1 MKGIETVIIG
11 TLRGDNNYHAQNEF
25 VYIDDMINA
34 TKIYALTALN
44 YLKSAS

>member
-1 MKGIETVIIG
+1 MKGIETVIIV
-11 TLRGDNNYHAQNEF
+11 TLRGDNNYYAQNEY
-25 VYIDDMINA
+25 VYIYDVINA